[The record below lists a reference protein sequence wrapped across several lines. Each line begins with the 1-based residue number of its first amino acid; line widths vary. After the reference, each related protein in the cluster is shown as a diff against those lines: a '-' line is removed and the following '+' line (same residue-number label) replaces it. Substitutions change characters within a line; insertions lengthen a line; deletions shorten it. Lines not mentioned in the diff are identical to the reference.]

1 MIEMVITASIEFSN
15 LSFAQTER
23 DVLKSLFPKCT
34 VRAYA
39 GHRGAVCELEYKGN
53 IDYDLE
59 QSIKEYE
66 FEELEV
72 RVFDTYIDHETIL
85 GDRLSIE
92 QSIERQKERLQFLQ
106 NRLKQL

>member
-1 MIEMVITASIEFSN
+1 MVITASIEFSN
-15 LSFAQTER
+15 LTFAQTER

-39 GHRGAVCELEYKGN
+39 GHRGSVCELEYKGN

-59 QSIKEYE
+59 QSIKKYE

>member
-1 MIEMVITASIEFSN
+1 MIEMVITASFEFSN

-39 GHRGAVCELEYKGN
+39 GHRGSVCELEYKGN